1 MADNNTLVQA
11 SQMLG
16 ATKQLMS
23 DLTHIANTATSLVNA
38 LRYLGT
44 VAIQHLGL
52 GDQAG
57 ADVAFNGDLAEA
69 GQSAYQKAEALNA
82 VLRPW
87 VDPNGSATRALQT
100 LCAQSESDITIQ

>member
-1 MADNNTLVQA
+1 MVANNTFAQA
-11 SQMLG
+11 AQMLG
-16 ATKQLMS
+16 ATKQLMA

-38 LRYLGT
+38 LQCVGK
-44 VAIQHLGL
+44 VALQNLGL
-52 GDQAG
+52 GDQVG

-100 LCAQSESDITIQ
+100 LCDQSESDITVQ